1 MEEGETEKLAN
12 RNAGTVERNVGI
24 AERVNLSSAPSNSI
38 FHSFNVSAIATFRPA
53 IIPRLVLPDNQ
64 GIMPHSNILL
74 AMGPATRLRNSFY
87 CRAIAMRTASC
98 GDTR

>member
-38 FHSFNVSAIATFRPA
+38 FHSFNVSAIPTFRPA
-53 IIPRLVLPDNQ
+53 IIPRLVRRKNEE
-64 GIMPHSNILL
+64 IMPHTTFLL
-74 AMGPATRLRNSFY
+74 ARAPATRLRNSFY